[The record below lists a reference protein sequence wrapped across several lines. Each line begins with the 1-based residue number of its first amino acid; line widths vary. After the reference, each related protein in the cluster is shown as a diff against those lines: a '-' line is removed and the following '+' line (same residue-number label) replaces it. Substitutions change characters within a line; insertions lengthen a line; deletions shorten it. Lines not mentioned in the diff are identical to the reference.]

1 MMSKNIGEF
10 NVGDSISALN
20 IDRVSRKSLKRYAKA
35 SGDHN
40 PIHINED
47 FAQESGLPNVIAHGM
62 LIMSYLGK
70 ILTSTFPQSTLVN
83 FSSQFI
89 SMTHINDRLSCS
101 GEIIKKTTDTTNNT
115 SYDILLKVINESG
128 EKKISGKAT
137 IILRSSV

>member
-20 IDRVSRKSLKRYAKA
+20 IDRVSRRSLKRYAKA
-35 SGDHN
+35 SGDYN

-70 ILTSTFPQSTLVN
+70 ILTNTFPQSTLVN
-83 FSSQFI
+83 FSSQFV
-89 SMTHINDRLSCS
+89 SMTNINDKLTCS
-101 GEIIKKTTDTTNNT
+101 GKITKKTTDFSENVT
-115 SYDILLKVINESG
+115 YDFLLKVVNENG
-128 EKKISGKAT
+128 EKRISGKAS
-137 IILRSSV
+137 IIMRGE

>member
-1 MMSKNIGEF
+1 MMSKNIGKF

-35 SGDHN
+35 SGDYN

-70 ILTSTFPQSTLVN
+70 ILTNTFPQSTLVN

-128 EKKISGKAT
+128 EKKIIKPFP
-137 IILRSSV
+137 